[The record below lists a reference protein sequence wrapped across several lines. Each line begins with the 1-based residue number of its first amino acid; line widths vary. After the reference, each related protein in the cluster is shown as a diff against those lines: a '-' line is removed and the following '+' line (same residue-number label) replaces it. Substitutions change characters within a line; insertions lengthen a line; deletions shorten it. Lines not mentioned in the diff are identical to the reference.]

1 MLIYAEHTYSEYHEL
16 FTSVQLAWK
25 LVREKL
31 QEYGEN
37 EYTYMFT
44 KKKITYKCANSFTSI
59 ESFLYSARCYLLIE
73 DKYLVASLEDD
84 TPLVYLIPTAD
95 GPGACTT
102 ALIKYLVFVHN
113 KFIQNCRKI
122 VCQREADM
130 AATARKE
137 TASTKK
143 GTILT
148 KSRGTTGK
156 QQAGAKKSTPTK
168 VSSESVQQRYVIC
181 FH

>member
-1 MLIYAEHTYSEYHEL
+1 MN
-16 FTSVQLAWK
+16 VQIPSHQLN
-25 LVREKL
+25 L
-31 QEYGEN
+31 
-37 EYTYMFT
+37 
-44 KKKITYKCANSFTSI
+44 
-59 ESFLYSARCYLLIE
+59 LYSARCCLLIE
-73 DKYLVASLEDD
+73 DKFLVASMEDE

-122 VCQREADM
+122 ACQREADM

-137 TASTKK
+137 TASIKK
-143 GTILT
+143 RTILT

-168 VSSESVQQRYVIC
+168 VSSESVQQRYGIGCHWQV
-181 FH
+181 FLLVEMMSRGRMASLLALRRY

>member
-1 MLIYAEHTYSEYHEL
+1 MN
-16 FTSVQLAWK
+16 VQIPSHQLN
-25 LVREKL
+25 L
-31 QEYGEN
+31 
-37 EYTYMFT
+37 
-44 KKKITYKCANSFTSI
+44 
-59 ESFLYSARCYLLIE
+59 LYSARCCLLIE
-73 DKYLVASLEDD
+73 DKFLVASMEDE

-122 VCQREADM
+122 ACQREADM

-137 TASTKK
+137 TASIKK
-143 GTILT
+143 RTILT

-168 VSSESVQQRYVIC
+168 VSSESVQQRYGIGC
-181 FH
+181 H